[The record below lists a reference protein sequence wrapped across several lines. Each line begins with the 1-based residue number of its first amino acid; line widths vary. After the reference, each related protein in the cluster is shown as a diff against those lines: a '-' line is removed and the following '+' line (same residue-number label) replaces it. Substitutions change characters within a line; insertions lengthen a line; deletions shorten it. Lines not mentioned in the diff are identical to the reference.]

1 MIHLVN
7 RVPLLSNTKTSSR
20 LIKRRLTKE
29 GLVYIERYFN
39 EFRSLH
45 SAGKCRTSALDD
57 YAKRLERLNVAEVF
71 PNDPPDLLSSLL
83 RILVQEDLHNVA
95 LLGLEC

>member
-71 PNDPPDLLSSLL
+71 PNDTPDLFRSLL
-83 RILVQEDLHNVA
+83 RILVEKDLDDMSF
-95 LLGLEC
+95 LRLES